1 VNLKYRAEWLE
12 AFERTK
18 QLFEKT
24 FGPGAMGHSAPAACD
39 IFLGFN

>member
-1 VNLKYRAEWLE
+1 VNLKYRTEWLE

-24 FGPGAMGHSAPAACD
+24 FDRGAMGYSTPAACD
-39 IFLGFN
+39 ILLGFD